1 MTTMTRDRFITG
13 LLLLSVCGNG
23 GLLKET
29 QAFSSAPPP
38 ITSLSSFSSRT
49 SSSSSSQ
56 PSKSTCSLKMADK
69 PPAGSFFHE
78 VPPPDDS
85 SSSNETDGDDENK
98 DIVPDFD
105 ESISQLIRQRREPP
119 LASRPSTIDGV
130 PTEKA
135 GTGFGKPQNSSSSST
150 VKKEKPTTKP
160 YVAIGQPD
168 NKQQPI
174 NDPSKPE
181 RDDQG
186 YTLYTDTETGKKS
199 RVFEALVDYPSIFT
213 MVRHNM
219 YQFYSIFF
227 FHYLFAYASPH
238 ILSLTYLIFLSLLR
252 KLSVLMRDCLSK
264 R

>member
-1 MTTMTRDRFITG
+1 MTTMTRDKFITG

-150 VKKEKPTTKP
+150 VKKEKP
-160 YVAIGQPD
+160 
-168 NKQQPI
+168 I

>member
-1 MTTMTRDRFITG
+1 MTTMTKEKFIAMTQAG
-13 LLLLSVCGNG
+13 IFLLSICGSG

-38 ITSLSSFSSRT
+38 ITCLSSFSSRT
-49 SSSSSSQ
+49 SSSQ
-56 PSKSTCSLKMADK
+56 ASKSKCCSLKMAEK

-78 VPPPDDS
+78 VPPSDDE
-85 SSSNETDGDDENK
+85 SNDDENK

-135 GTGFGKPQNSSSSST
+135 GTGFGKPQNSSSSS
-150 VKKEKPTTKP
+150 VKKEKLTTKP
-160 YVAIGQPD
+160 YVAIGEPD
-168 NKQQPI
+168 SKQQPI

-199 RVFEALVDYPSIFT
+199 RVFEALVEYPSIFT
-213 MVRHNM
+213 MVRYVICTH
-219 YQFYSIFF
+219 IFF
-227 FHYLFAYASPH
+227 HFVLF
-238 ILSLTYLIFLSLLR
+238 TRDMNFLINR
-252 KLSVLMRDCLSK
+252 IGEIQKIVL
-264 R
+264 

>member
-1 MTTMTRDRFITG
+1 MMLTTIFYPLAMTTMTKKKIIAMTHAG
-13 LLLLSVCGNG
+13 LLLLSLCGSG

-38 ITSLSSFSSRT
+38 ITCLSSFSSRT
-49 SSSSSSQ
+49 SSSQ
-56 PSKSTCSLKMADK
+56 PSKSTCCSLKMADK

-78 VPPPDDS
+78 IPPSDDDS
-85 SSSNETDGDDENK
+85 SSSNEKEGDDENN

-105 ESISQLIRQRREPP
+105 ESISQLIRKRREPP

-135 GTGFGKPQNSSSSST
+135 GTGFGKPQNNSST
-150 VKKEKPTTKP
+150 GVQKEKPTTKP
-160 YVAIGQPD
+160 YVAIGEPD

-199 RVFEALVDYPSIFT
+199 RVFEALIEYPSIFT
-213 MVRHNM
+213 MVRYVICTHM
-219 YQFYSIFF
+219 SFF
-227 FHYLFAYASPH
+227 VVA
-238 ILSLTYLIFLSLLR
+238 LSTRDMNFLINR
-252 KLSVLMRDCLSK
+252 IGEIQKIVL
-264 R
+264 

>member
-1 MTTMTRDRFITG
+1 MTKEKFSAMTHAG
-13 LLLLSVCGNG
+13 LLLLSLCGSG

-29 QAFSSAPPP
+29 LAFSSAPPP
-38 ITSLSSFSSRT
+38 ITCLSSFSSRT
-49 SSSSSSQ
+49 SSSSQ
-56 PSKSTCSLKMADK
+56 PSSKSTCCSLKMADK

-78 VPPPDDS
+78 VPPSDDDS
-85 SSSNETDGDDENK
+85 SSSNEKEGDDENK

-105 ESISQLIRQRREPP
+105 ESISQLIRKRREPP

-135 GTGFGKPQNSSSSST
+135 GTGFGKPQNNSST
-150 VKKEKPTTKP
+150 GVTKEKPTTKP
-160 YVAIGQPD
+160 YVAIGEPD

-199 RVFEALVDYPSIFT
+199 RVFEALIEYPSIFT
-213 MVRHNM
+213 MVRLCYM
-219 YQFYSIFF
+219 YAHVYFF
-227 FHYLFAYASPH
+227 FA
-238 ILSLTYLIFLSLLR
+238 LSTRDMNFLINR
-252 KLSVLMRDCLSK
+252 IGEIQKIVL
-264 R
+264 

>member
-1 MTTMTRDRFITG
+1 MTKEKFIAMTHAG
-13 LLLLSVCGNG
+13 LLLLSLCGSG

-38 ITSLSSFSSRT
+38 ITCLSSFSSRT
-49 SSSSSSQ
+49 SSSQ
-56 PSKSTCSLKMADK
+56 PSKSTCCPLKMADK

-78 VPPPDDS
+78 VPPSDDDS
-85 SSSNETDGDDENK
+85 SSSNEKVGDDENN

-105 ESISQLIRQRREPP
+105 ESISQLIRKRREPP

-135 GTGFGKPQNSSSSST
+135 GTGFGKPQSNSGT
-150 VKKEKPTTKP
+150 GVQKEKPTTKP
-160 YVAIGQPD
+160 YVAIGEPD
-168 NKQQPI
+168 NKQQQPI

-199 RVFEALVDYPSIFT
+199 RVFEALIEYPSIFT
-213 MVRHNM
+213 MVRLCYM
-219 YQFYSIFF
+219 YAHVFF
-227 FHYLFAYASPH
+227 FCA
-238 ILSLTYLIFLSLLR
+238 LSTP
-252 KLSVLMRDCLSK
+252 
-264 R
+264 

>member
-1 MTTMTRDRFITG
+1 MTKEKFSAMTHAG
-13 LLLLSVCGNG
+13 LLLLSLCGSG

-38 ITSLSSFSSRT
+38 ITCLSSFSSRT
-49 SSSSSSQ
+49 SSSSQ
-56 PSKSTCSLKMADK
+56 PSKSTCCSLKMADK

-78 VPPPDDS
+78 VPPSDDDS
-85 SSSNETDGDDENK
+85 SSSNEKEGDDENN

-105 ESISQLIRQRREPP
+105 ESISQLIRKRREPP

-135 GTGFGKPQNSSSSST
+135 GTGFGKPQDSST
-150 VKKEKPTTKP
+150 GVKMEKPTTKP
-160 YVAIGQPD
+160 YVAIGEPD
-168 NKQQPI
+168 NKQQQPI

-199 RVFEALVDYPSIFT
+199 RVFEALIEYPSIFT
-213 MVRHNM
+213 MVR
-219 YQFYSIFF
+219 YVICTRTCLFF
-227 FHYLFAYASPH
+227 VVA
-238 ILSLTYLIFLSLLR
+238 LSTRDMNFLINR
-252 KLSVLMRDCLSK
+252 IGEIQKIVL
-264 R
+264 